1 MKLCIDCKHH
11 RLEKFRLN
19 GEQLHMCDGITWL
32 IDGAKGAQL
41 CKTARGGMVS
51 PAHSFCGPA
60 GALWEAKADVAAS
73 DTPDPDR
80 NPFTADGW
88 NTK

>member
-1 MKLCIDCKHH
+1 MI
-11 RLEKFRLN
+11 
-19 GEQLHMCDGITWL
+19 
-32 IDGAKGAQL
+32 
-41 CKTARGGMVS
+41 S
-51 PAHSFCGPA
+51 PAHTFCGNA

>member
-1 MKLCIDCKHH
+1 MNLCIDCKHH
-11 RLEKFRLN
+11 YLEEVRLN
-19 GEQLHMCDGITWL
+19 GTHTHMCNAIKSLVDGS
-32 IDGAKGAQL
+32 GGKQV
-41 CKTARGGMVS
+41 CQTARGGMIS
-51 PAHSFCGPA
+51 PAHTFCGNA